1 MHTVYT
7 YCGDDIGEFRRTYA
21 EVVRQEY
28 YDGELELEDS
38 DRFDVTVQK
47 ALAHPISL
55 VSVVTR
61 SGIAFRRGLGHIRTN
76 PIGVRVLWFVRQ
88 GSLTIVR
95 SQTVCTAQ
103 AGQCVILNSSTP
115 FYARASVAEGGLF
128 DAVQAI
134 VPAHLF
140 LSHLPAATE
149 FNAAFCIDASDRHV
163 ITKLLDVLFG
173 EGELLSRKAAE
184 PLVAALLETVADNI
198 SNLADSPIKRQ
209 AVTDKRLLDIVDYIY
224 RNLTNPDLN
233 YDEVARNC
241 GISPRYLCYILKAND
256 TSFSQLLWTHRL
268 EKAHEWLL
276 SPTMRDYPIHE
287 IAFMAGFKSAA
298 HFSRMFKSR
307 YGCPPKDHREMNGG
321 AAEAPDRVGPVP
333 VTASRPRPEIR
344 S

>member
-7 YCGDDIGEFRRTYA
+7 YSGDDIGEFRRTYA

-28 YDGELELEDS
+28 YDGELELDAS

-61 SGIAFRRGLGHIRTN
+61 SGIAFRRGLGHIRAN
-76 PIGVRVLWFVRQ
+76 PIGVRVLWFVRR

-95 SQTVCTAQ
+95 SQNVCTAQ

-115 FYARASVAEGGLF
+115 FYARASVEAGGVF

-149 FNAAFCIDASDRHV
+149 FNAAFGIDAVDRHV

-184 PLVAALLETVADNI
+184 PLVAAFLETVADNI

-209 AVTDKRLLDIVDYIY
+209 GVSDKRLLDIEDYIFK
-224 RNLTNPDLN
+224 NLTNPDLN

-241 GISPRYLCYILKAND
+241 GISPRYLCYVLKAND
-256 TSFSQLLWTHRL
+256 TSFSQLLWSHRL
-268 EKAHEWLL
+268 EKAHEWLI
-276 SPTMRDYPIHE
+276 SPIMRDYPIHE

-298 HFSRMFKSR
+298 HFSRMFKAR
-307 YGCPPKDHREMNGG
+307 YGCPPKEHRELNAVG
-321 AAEAPDRVGPVP
+321 AEG
-333 VTASRPRPEIR
+333 ASRESPTLAVAVGA
-344 S
+344 